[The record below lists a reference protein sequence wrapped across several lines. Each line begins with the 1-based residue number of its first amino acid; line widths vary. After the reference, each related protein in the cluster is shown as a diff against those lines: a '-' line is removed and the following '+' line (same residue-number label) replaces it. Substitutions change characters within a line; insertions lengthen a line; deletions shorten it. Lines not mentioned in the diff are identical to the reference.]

1 MTLKFAIPLENGRL
15 CSHFGHC
22 QQFAIIDI
30 ENDVIVNDAL
40 VTPPPHEPGLLP
52 AWLAERGVTDVIA
65 GGMGQRAIDL
75 FRQQNID
82 VNIGAQPKE
91 PRQLVNDWLDKTLV
105 TGANACDH

>member
-22 QQFAIIDI
+22 QQFAIIDV
-30 ENDVIVNDAL
+30 ENDVVVNEVL

-52 AWLAERGVTDVIA
+52 AWLAEKGVTDVIA
-65 GGMGQRAIDL
+65 GGMGQRAINL
-75 FRQQNID
+75 FREQNID

-91 PRQLVNDWLDKTLV
+91 PKQLVNDWINNSLV